1 MVNKIDVD
9 VLGRLAMNQMALEA
23 VAFVVIVTLFL
34 YFIVIAIQ
42 GTALVAQSLVSRRL
56 PAKLYFSDL
65 CQNLGVAI
73 PIAGFLFDSLNL
85 MVVGALLLAIG
96 ILIAE
101 VRYRENRV
109 VDLSLSLTAILSI
122 SSLGLVSS
130 LV

>member
-1 MVNKIDVD
+1 
-9 VLGRLAMNQMALEA
+9 MNQMALEA
-23 VAFVVIVTLFL
+23 VAFVVIATLFL

-42 GTALVAQSLVSRRL
+42 GTALVAQSLVSRKL
-56 PAKLYFSDL
+56 PAKLYFSDV

-122 SSLGLVSS
+122 GSLGLASS
-130 LV
+130 LI